1 MLGSSEIKT
10 DLGGIVSKRT
20 YTGVAKTP
28 PSSKRYASDSSDK
41 EWAVIAPE
49 LAQAPGPGRKRTVDL
64 REVVNA
70 IFYRTRTGCQWRMLP
85 KEFPG
90 WRHVWYYYKKWTT
103 DGTWERLNDL
113 LRRLVR
119 QVLGKQPDPSLAIVD
134 SQTVKATEA
143 GGERGFD
150 GGKKIKGRKRH
161 ILVDSL
167 GLLLVLVVHAAN
179 IQDYDG
185 ARQVLQ
191 QAPNKSSR
199 LQKVIADGMYPKNG
213 LVEWVK
219 QQFQFILEIVTR
231 DKEQQGFA
239 VLPKRWIVE
248 RTLAWLGRNRIL
260 SKEYEHLTQSSE
272 SDVYIASIRLM
283 LRRLDRRHTLT

>member
-1 MLGSSEIKT
+1 MN
-10 DLGGIVSKRT
+10 KRT
-20 YTGVAKTP
+20 YAGVSKYAQ
-28 PSSKRYASDSSDK
+28 SGKRYASDSTDK
-41 EWAVIAPE
+41 EWAMIAPR
-49 LAQAPGPGRKRTVDL
+49 LAQADGPGRKRTVNL

-85 KEFPG
+85 KEFPD
-90 WRHVWYYYKKWTT
+90 WRHVWYYYKKWTS
-103 DGTWERLNDL
+103 DGTWQRLNDV

-119 QVLGKQPDPSLAIVD
+119 RAVGKQPDPSLGIMD

-150 GGKKIKGRKRH
+150 GGKKINGRKRH
-161 ILVDSL
+161 ILVDTL
-167 GLLLVLVVHAAN
+167 GLLLVLVVHSAN

-191 QAPNKSSR
+191 QAQTKSSR
-199 LQKVIADGMYPKNG
+199 LQKVIADGIYTKNG
-213 LVEWVK
+213 LVNWVK
-219 QQFQFILEIVTR
+219 RQFRFILEIVTR
-231 DKEQQGFA
+231 DKEQKGF
-239 VLPKRWIVE
+239 VLLPKRWIVE

-260 SKEYEHLTQSSE
+260 SKEYERLTQTSE

-283 LRRLDRRHTLT
+283 LRRLDRRQTIPNF

>member
-1 MLGSSEIKT
+1 M
-10 DLGGIVSKRT
+10 
-20 YTGVAKTP
+20 
-28 PSSKRYASDSSDK
+28 
-41 EWAVIAPE
+41 APE
-49 LAQAPGPGRKRTVDL
+49 LAQAEGPGRKRTVNL
-64 REVVNA
+64 REIVNA

-85 KEFPG
+85 KEFPD
-90 WRHVWYYYKKWTT
+90 WRHVWYYYKKWTS
-103 DGTWERLNDL
+103 DGTWERLNGL

-119 QVLGKQPDPSLAIVD
+119 RAVGKHPDPSLAILD
-134 SQTVKATEA
+134 SQTIKGTEA

-150 GGKKIKGRKRH
+150 GAKHIKGRKRH

-191 QAPNKSSR
+191 QAPAQSSR
-199 LQKVIADGMYPKNG
+199 LQKVIADGIYPKNG
-213 LVEWVK
+213 LLEWVK
-219 QQFQFILEIVTR
+219 QQFRFILEIVTR
-231 DKEQQGFA
+231 DQGQQGFV

-248 RTLAWLGRNRIL
+248 RTFAWLGRNRIL
-260 SKEYEHLTQSSE
+260 SKEYEHLTQTSE

-283 LRRLDRRHTLT
+283 LRRLDRRQTLPNF

>member
-1 MLGSSEIKT
+1 M
-10 DLGGIVSKRT
+10 SKRT
-20 YTGVAKTP
+20 YSGVAKQP
-28 PSSKRYASDSSDK
+28 QSHKRYASDSSDK
-41 EWAVIAPE
+41 EWALMAPE
-49 LAQAPGPGRKRTVDL
+49 LGQAEGPGRKRTVNL
-64 REVVNA
+64 HEVVNA

-85 KEFPG
+85 KEFPD
-90 WRHVWYYYKKWTT
+90 WRHVWYYYKKWTS

-119 QVLGKQPDPSLAIVD
+119 RAVGKQPDPSLAILD
-134 SQTVKATEA
+134 SQTIKATEA

-161 ILVDSL
+161 ILVDTL

-191 QAPNKSSR
+191 QAPAKSSR
-199 LQKVIADGMYPKNG
+199 LQKVIADGIYPKNG

-219 QQFQFILEIVTR
+219 QQFRFILEIVTR
-231 DKEQQGFA
+231 DQAQKGFV

-248 RTLAWLGRNRIL
+248 RTFAWLGRNRIL
-260 SKEYEHLTQSSE
+260 SKEYERLTQTSE
-272 SDVYIASIRLM
+272 SDVYIASIRMM
-283 LRRLDRRHTLT
+283 LRRLDRRQAIPNF

>member
-1 MLGSSEIKT
+1 MR
-10 DLGGIVSKRT
+10 KRT
-20 YTGVAKTP
+20 YSGVAQQP
-28 PSSKRYASDSSDK
+28 QSSKRYASDSTDK
-41 EWAVIAPE
+41 EWALIAPE
-49 LAQAPGPGRKRTVDL
+49 LAQAEGPGRKRTVNL

-85 KEFPG
+85 KEFPD
-90 WRHVWYYYKKWTT
+90 WRHVWYYYKKWTS

-119 QVLGKQPDPSLAIVD
+119 RAVGKQPDPSLAILD
-134 SQTVKATEA
+134 SQTIKATEA

-161 ILVDSL
+161 ILVDTL

-191 QAPNKSSR
+191 QAPTKSSR
-199 LQKVIADGMYPKNG
+199 LQKVIADGIYPKNG

-219 QQFQFILEIVTR
+219 EQFRFILEIVTR
-231 DKEQQGFA
+231 DQGQKGFV
-239 VLPKRWIVE
+239 VLPKRWVVE
-248 RTLAWLGRNRIL
+248 RTFAWLGRNRIL
-260 SKEYEHLTQSSE
+260 SKEYEHLTQTSE
-272 SDVYIASIRLM
+272 SDVYIAAIRMM
-283 LRRLDRRHTLT
+283 LRRLDRSQTVVNF

>member
-1 MLGSSEIKT
+1 MN
-10 DLGGIVSKRT
+10 KRT
-20 YTGVAKTP
+20 YAGVAQTP
-28 PSSKRYASDSSDK
+28 PSSKGYASDSTDK
-41 EWAVIAPE
+41 EWAIIAPE
-49 LAQAPGPGRKRTVDL
+49 LAQADGPGRKRTVNL
-64 REVVNA
+64 REIVNA

-85 KEFPG
+85 KEFPD

-103 DGTWERLNDL
+103 DGTWQRLNEA

-119 QVLGKQPDPSLAIVD
+119 RAVGKQPDPSLAILD

-150 GGKKIKGRKRH
+150 GGKKMNGRKRH
-161 ILVDSL
+161 ILVDTL

-191 QAPNKSSR
+191 QAQTKSSR
-199 LQKVIADGMYPKNG
+199 LQKVIADGMYTKNG
-213 LVEWVK
+213 LGDWVK

-231 DKEQQGFA
+231 DKEQKGFV

-260 SKEYEHLTQSSE
+260 SKEYEHLIQTSE
-272 SDVYIASIRLM
+272 SDVYIASIRMM
-283 LRRLDRRHTLT
+283 LRRLDRRQTVPNF

>member
-1 MLGSSEIKT
+1 M
-10 DLGGIVSKRT
+10 SKST
-20 YTGVAKTP
+20 YSGVAQHP
-28 PSSKRYASDSSDK
+28 QSNKRYASDSTDK
-41 EWAVIAPE
+41 EWAMIAPE
-49 LAQAPGPGRKRTVDL
+49 LAQAEGAGRKRTVNL

-85 KEFPG
+85 KEFPD
-90 WRHVWYYYKKWTT
+90 WRHVWDYYKKWTS

-113 LRRLVR
+113 LRRLIRRAV
-119 QVLGKQPDPSLAIVD
+119 GKQPDPSLAILD
-134 SQTVKATEA
+134 SQSVKGTEA

-161 ILVDSL
+161 ILVDTL

-191 QAPNKSSR
+191 QAPAKSSR
-199 LQKVIADGMYPKNG
+199 LQKVLADGIYPKNG

-219 QQFQFILEIVTR
+219 QQFRFILEIVTR
-231 DKEQQGFA
+231 DQAQKGFV

-248 RTLAWLGRNRIL
+248 RTFAWLGRNRIL
-260 SKEYEHLTQSSE
+260 SKEYEHLTQTSE
-272 SDVYIASIRLM
+272 SDVYIASIRMM
-283 LRRLDRRHTLT
+283 LRRLDRRQTVPNF

>member
-1 MLGSSEIKT
+1 M
-10 DLGGIVSKRT
+10 SKRT
-20 YTGVAKTP
+20 YSGVAKQP
-28 PSSKRYASDSSDK
+28 QSNKRYASDSSDK
-41 EWAVIAPE
+41 EWALIAPE
-49 LAQAPGPGRKRTVDL
+49 LAQAEGPGRKRTVNL

-85 KEFPG
+85 KEFPD
-90 WRHVWYYYKKWTT
+90 WRHVWYYYKKWTG
-103 DGTWERLNDL
+103 DGTWERLNEL

-119 QVLGKQPDPSLAIVD
+119 RAVGKHPDPSLAILD

-150 GGKKIKGRKRH
+150 GGKHIKGRKRH
-161 ILVDSL
+161 ILVDTL

-191 QAPNKSSR
+191 QAPAKSSR
-199 LQKVIADGMYPKNG
+199 LQKVIADGIYPKNG

-219 QQFQFILEIVTR
+219 QQFHFILEIVTR
-231 DKEQQGFA
+231 PHEQKGFV

-248 RTLAWLGRNRIL
+248 RTFAWLGRNRIL
-260 SKEYEHLTQSSE
+260 SKEYERLTQTSE
-272 SDVYIASIRLM
+272 SDVYVASIRLM
-283 LRRLDRRHTLT
+283 LRRLDRRQTVPNF

>member
-1 MLGSSEIKT
+1 MSKST
-10 DLGGIVSKRT
+10 YSGI
-20 YTGVAKTP
+20 AQHP
-28 PSSKRYASDSSDK
+28 PSNKRYASDSTDK
-41 EWAVIAPE
+41 EWAIIAPE
-49 LAQAPGPGRKRTVDL
+49 LAQAEGPGRKRTVNL

-85 KEFPG
+85 KEFPD
-90 WRHVWYYYKKWTT
+90 WRHVWYYYKKWTS
-103 DGTWERLNDL
+103 DGTWERLTDL

-119 QVLGKQPDPSLAIVD
+119 RAVGKQPDPSLAILD

-191 QAPNKSSR
+191 QAPAKSSR
-199 LQKVIADGMYPKNG
+199 LQKVIADGIYPKNG

-219 QQFQFILEIVTR
+219 QQFRFILEIVTR
-231 DKEQQGFA
+231 DQAQKGFV

-248 RTLAWLGRNRIL
+248 RTFAWLGRNRIL
-260 SKEYEHLTQSSE
+260 SKEYEHLTQTSE
-272 SDVYIASIRLM
+272 SDVYIAAIRMM
-283 LRRLDRRHTLT
+283 LRRLDRRQTVPNF

>member
-1 MLGSSEIKT
+1 MNQ
-10 DLGGIVSKRT
+10 RT
-20 YTGVAKTP
+20 YAGVAQTSQP
-28 PSSKRYASDSSDK
+28 SKRYASDCTDK
-41 EWAVIAPE
+41 EWAIMAPE
-49 LAQAPGPGRKRTVDL
+49 LAQPAGPGRKRTVDL
-64 REVVNA
+64 REIVNA
-70 IFYRTRTGCQWRMLP
+70 IYYRTRTGCQWRMLP
-85 KEFPG
+85 KEFPD
-90 WRHVWYYYKKWTT
+90 WRHVWYYYKKWTR
-103 DGTWERLNDL
+103 DGTWQRLNEL

-119 QVLGKQPDPSLAIVD
+119 RAMGKQPDPSLAILD

-150 GGKKIKGRKRH
+150 AGKKIKGRKRH

-191 QAPNKSSR
+191 QAPGQSSR

-213 LVEWVK
+213 LGDWVK
-219 QQFQFILEIVTR
+219 QHFRFILEIVTR
-231 DKEQQGFA
+231 DKEQKGFV

-248 RTLAWLGRNRIL
+248 PTLAWLGRNRIL
-260 SKEYEHLTQSSE
+260 SKEYEHLTQTSE

-283 LRRLDRRHTLT
+283 LRRLDPRQTVPNF

>member
-1 MLGSSEIKT
+1 M
-10 DLGGIVSKRT
+10 SKRT
-20 YTGVAKTP
+20 YSGVAKHP
-28 PSSKRYASDSSDK
+28 QPSKRYASDSTDK
-41 EWAVIAPE
+41 EWTIIAPE
-49 LAQAPGPGRKRTVDL
+49 LAQAEGPGRKRTVNL
-64 REVVNA
+64 REIVNA

-85 KEFPG
+85 KEFPD
-90 WRHVWYYYKKWTT
+90 WRHVWYYYKKWTN

-119 QVLGKQPDPSLAIVD
+119 RAVGKQPDPSLAILD

-150 GGKKIKGRKRH
+150 GGKRIKGRKRH

-185 ARQVLQ
+185 ARRVLR
-191 QAPNKSSR
+191 QAPAKSNR
-199 LQKVIADGMYPKNG
+199 LQKVIADGIYPKNG

-231 DKEQQGFA
+231 DKAKQGFV

-248 RTLAWLGRNRIL
+248 RTFAWLGWNRLL
-260 SKEYEHLTQSSE
+260 SKEYERLTQTSE

-283 LRRLDRRHTLT
+283 LRRLDRRQSIPNF

>member
-1 MLGSSEIKT
+1 MN
-10 DLGGIVSKRT
+10 KRT
-20 YTGVAKTP
+20 YAGVAQALQP
-28 PSSKRYASDSSDK
+28 SKRYASDSTDK
-41 EWAVIAPE
+41 EWAMIAPE
-49 LAQAPGPGRKRTVDL
+49 LAQAAGPGRKRTVDL
-64 REVVNA
+64 REIVNA

-85 KEFPG
+85 KEFPD
-90 WRHVWYYYKKWTT
+90 WRHVWYYYKKWTS
-103 DGTWERLNDL
+103 DGSWQRLNDG

-119 QVLGKQPDPSLAIVD
+119 RVVGKQPEPSLGILD

-150 GGKKIKGRKRH
+150 GGKKINGRKRH
-161 ILVDSL
+161 ILVDTL

-191 QAPNKSSR
+191 QAHTKSSR
-199 LQKVIADGMYPKNG
+199 LQKVIADGMYTKNG
-213 LVEWVK
+213 LVDWVK
-219 QQFQFILEIVTR
+219 QQFRFILEIVTR
-231 DKEQQGFA
+231 DKEQKGFV

-260 SKEYEHLTQSSE
+260 SKEYEHLTQTSE
-272 SDVYIASIRLM
+272 SDVYIASIRMM
-283 LRRLDRRHTLT
+283 LRRLDRRHTLPNF

>member
-1 MLGSSEIKT
+1 M
-10 DLGGIVSKRT
+10 SKST
-20 YTGVAKTP
+20 YSGVAKHP
-28 PSSKRYASDSSDK
+28 PSSKRYASDSTDK
-41 EWAVIAPE
+41 EWAIIAPE
-49 LAQAPGPGRKRTVDL
+49 LAQAEGPGRKRTVNL

-85 KEFPG
+85 KEFPD
-90 WRHVWYYYKKWTT
+90 WRHVWYYYKKWTS

-119 QVLGKQPDPSLAIVD
+119 RAVGKQPDPSLAILD
-134 SQTVKATEA
+134 SQTVKGTEA

-161 ILVDSL
+161 ILVDTL

-191 QAPNKSSR
+191 QAPAKSSR
-199 LQKVIADGMYPKNG
+199 LQKVIADGIYPKNG

-219 QQFQFILEIVTR
+219 QQFRFILEIVTR
-231 DKEQQGFA
+231 DQDQKGFV

-248 RTLAWLGRNRIL
+248 RTFAWLGRNRIL
-260 SKEYEHLTQSSE
+260 SKEYEHLTQTSE
-272 SDVYIASIRLM
+272 SDVYIAAIRMM
-283 LRRLDRRHTLT
+283 LRRLDRRQTVPNF

>member
-1 MLGSSEIKT
+1 M
-10 DLGGIVSKRT
+10 SKRI
-20 YTGVAKTP
+20 YSGVAQQP
-28 PSSKRYASDSSDK
+28 QSNKRYASDSTDK
-41 EWAVIAPE
+41 EWAIIAPE
-49 LAQAPGPGRKRTVDL
+49 LAQAEGPGRKRTVDL

-85 KEFPG
+85 KEFPD

-113 LRRLVR
+113 LRGLVR
-119 QVLGKQPDPSLAIVD
+119 RAMGKQPDPSLAILD
-134 SQTVKATEA
+134 SQSVKATEA

-161 ILVDSL
+161 ILVDTL

-191 QAPNKSSR
+191 QAPTKSNR

-219 QQFQFILEIVTR
+219 QQFRFILEIVTR
-231 DKEQQGFA
+231 DKEQKGFV

-248 RTLAWLGRNRIL
+248 RTFAWLGWNRIL
-260 SKEYEHLTQSSE
+260 SKEYERLTQTSE
-272 SDVYIASIRLM
+272 SDVYLASIRLM
-283 LRRLDRRHTLT
+283 LRRLDHHRQSVPNF

>member
-1 MLGSSEIKT
+1 M
-10 DLGGIVSKRT
+10 SKRT
-20 YTGVAKTP
+20 YSGVAKQP
-28 PSSKRYASDSSDK
+28 QSNKRYASDSTDK
-41 EWAVIAPE
+41 EWAIMAPE
-49 LAQAPGPGRKRTVDL
+49 LAQAEGPGRKRTVNL

-85 KEFPG
+85 KEFPD

-119 QVLGKQPDPSLAIVD
+119 RAVGKQPDPSLAILD
-134 SQTVKATEA
+134 SQSIKATEA

-161 ILVDSL
+161 ILVDTL

-191 QAPNKSSR
+191 QAPAKSSR
-199 LQKVIADGMYPKNG
+199 LQKVIADGIYPKNG

-219 QQFQFILEIVTR
+219 QQFCFILEIVTR
-231 DKEQQGFA
+231 DQAQKGFV

-248 RTLAWLGRNRIL
+248 RTFAWLGRNRIL
-260 SKEYEHLTQSSE
+260 SKEYEHLTQTSE
-272 SDVYIASIRLM
+272 SDVYIASIRMM
-283 LRRLDRRHTLT
+283 LRRLDRRQTVPNF